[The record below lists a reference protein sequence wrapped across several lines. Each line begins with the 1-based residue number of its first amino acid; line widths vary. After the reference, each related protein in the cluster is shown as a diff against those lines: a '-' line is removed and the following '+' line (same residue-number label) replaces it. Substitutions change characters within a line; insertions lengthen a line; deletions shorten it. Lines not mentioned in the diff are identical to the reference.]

1 MRKHGQWAF
10 GASGVLLFLVLSLLP
25 QSARA
30 TVVVDDSWAD
40 GGRTNGAD
48 ATDSAWWTSAASA
61 GIEVSVGSLGLVTGT
76 TGRGIHTVF
85 PTQTLANVG
94 DALVATY

>member
-1 MRKHGQWAF
+1 MGRGLLRRWRVGNYRGF
-10 GASGVLLFLVLSLLP
+10 GLALVLAFFPALISH
-25 QSARA
+25 QARA

-48 ATDSAWWTSAASA
+48 PTESAWWTSASTA
-61 GIEVSVGSLGLVTGT
+61 GVEVSVGSLGLVTGT

-85 PTQTLANVG
+85 PTQTMASI
-94 DALVATY
+94 